1 MHEAWQV
8 AEGLLR
14 LIAED
19 TRRHGAELWMASIG
33 PAVQESPDARNR
45 MAYLEAQGYSGGN
58 YSEDRFETFAKGE
71 RIPYIRISPR
81 MLAHAERHGVSVRG
95 FFNTPPHQGHWN
107 VEGNSAA
114 AGIVG
119 DELLARSN
127 VLRMLREAGPR

>member
-1 MHEAWQV
+1 
-8 AEGLLR
+8 
-14 LIAED
+14 
-19 TRRHGAELWMASIG
+19 MASIG

-45 MAYLEAQGYSGGN
+45 MAYLEAHGYSGGN

-71 RIPYIRISPR
+71 RIPYIRLSPR
-81 MLAHAERHGVSVRG
+81 LLAHAERHGVSVRG

-119 DELLARSN
+119 DELLERSN
-127 VLRMLREAGPR
+127 VLRMLREAGPG